1 MGVYWRSWSGRV
13 AVRVGE
19 TGVNSAL
26 GVCLQ
31 AYMPR
36 GQFSKRADQCDT
48 SALLNLICNCKGFWF
63 VDPKVVREVIRSRN
77 ELMHSSEFHMS
88 DDWMRDFQSSLKC
101 FVLQLVNQNPQ
112 METVARQIDVVSDAA
127 VRVDC
132 RDGVEAD
139 SMCEASPSADSV
151 RQWEAELLQ
160 ELLQEF
166 LHTPAEDED
175 ADAPVRR
182 NTLQSRHTRIKMSTS
197 INSCY
202 CFSIRTLSS

>member
-1 MGVYWRSWSGRV
+1 L
-13 AVRVGE
+13 A
-19 TGVNSAL
+19 
-26 GVCLQ
+26 

-127 VRVDC
+127 VRSDLHPHPPPSEC
-132 RDGVEAD
+132 GLPHRFSLHPAPL
-139 SMCEASPSADSV
+139 ASLTPLIWFHSSLTI
-151 RQWEAELLQ
+151 QLL
-160 ELLQEF
+160 
-166 LHTPAEDED
+166 
-175 ADAPVRR
+175 
-182 NTLQSRHTRIKMSTS
+182 NSRKAKGGGGGA
-197 INSCY
+197 NEEV
-202 CFSIRTLSS
+202 

>member
-1 MGVYWRSWSGRV
+1 
-13 AVRVGE
+13 
-19 TGVNSAL
+19 
-26 GVCLQ
+26 
-31 AYMPR
+31 MPR

-112 METVARQIDVVSDAA
+112 METVARQIDVMLKLDLSIS
-127 VRVDC
+127 VDC

-175 ADAPVRR
+175 ADAPDTEQLT
-182 NTLQSRHTRIKMSTS
+182 TLCGFLEANKDLGQRFSAEIQLLNSRKAKGGGGGA
-197 INSCY
+197 NEEV
-202 CFSIRTLSS
+202 